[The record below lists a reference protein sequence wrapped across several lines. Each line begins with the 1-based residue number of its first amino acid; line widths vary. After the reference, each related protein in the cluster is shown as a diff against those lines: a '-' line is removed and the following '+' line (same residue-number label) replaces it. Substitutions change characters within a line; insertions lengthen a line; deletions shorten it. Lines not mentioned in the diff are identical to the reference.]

1 MFGRDDEHT
10 AVEAFLGAD
19 CAGSPIDR
27 RFTLAAGFLLEVT
40 LC

>member
-1 MFGRDDEHT
+1 MFGRDSEHT
-10 AVEAFLGAD
+10 AVEGFLDAD
-19 CAGSPIDR
+19 FAGSPIDR